1 MAMSPLQPNPTL
13 ADSEFEWSR
22 LKGFFQR
29 VLGSLSGHSQELLSF
44 DEVREKL
51 RLGGPIYRGVQDV
64 PLDQIVGSVD
74 RYKDFDR
81 RFMPRQSHSEQKWQ
95 RINRA
100 WYQEENLPPVLLY
113 QVGEV
118 FFVIDGHHRVSVARS
133 HGQPTIEAEVREC
146 QARVPVTP
154 EIEPESL
161 ERLGER
167 VDFLERT
174 RIDVLRPDSHIETT
188 LLGGYDRLLEH
199 IAVHRYYMGLE
210 QGREIPEDEAVM
222 HWHDSLYAPVVDA
235 VEGSDVLAEF
245 PGRTPTDLYLW
256 VMDHLHYL
264 RSRAGGD
271 HFDPLGAAADF
282 VEDVTGSE
290 ADEHPGG

>member
-1 MAMSPLQPNPTL
+1 MRQLPQGPALT
-13 ADSEFEWSR
+13 DSEFEWSR

-29 VLGSLSGHSQELLSF
+29 VLGSMSGHPQELLPF

-51 RLGGPIYRGVQDV
+51 KLGGPIYRGVQDV
-64 PLDQIVGSVD
+64 PLDQIIGSVD
-74 RYKDFDR
+74 RYQDFDR
-81 RFMPRQSHSEQKWQ
+81 RFMPRQSHSEHKWQ
-95 RINRA
+95 RVNRA
-100 WYQEENLPPVLLY
+100 WYREENLPPVLLY

-146 QARVPVTP
+146 RSRVPVTP
-154 EIEPESL
+154 EIDADAL

-174 RIDVLRPDSHIETT
+174 RIDTLRPDSRIETT

-199 IAVHRYYMGLE
+199 IAVHRYYMGVE
-210 QGREIPEDEAVM
+210 QGREIPEDEAVV
-222 HWHDSLYAPVVDA
+222 HWHDTLYAPVVTV
-235 VEGSDVLAEF
+235 VEGSELLAEL
-245 PGRTPTDLYLW
+245 PGRTATDLYLW

-264 RSRAGGD
+264 RSRAGGGQV
-271 HFDPLGAAADF
+271 DPVTAAADF
-282 VEDVTGSE
+282 LEEQSGLDD
-290 ADEHPGG
+290 DEQPAG

>member
-1 MAMSPLQPNPTL
+1 MALSPLQPNPTL

-44 DEVREKL
+44 DDVREKL

-64 PLDQIVGSVD
+64 PLDKIVGSVD

-81 RFMPRQSHSEQKWQ
+81 RFMPKQSHSEQKWQ
-95 RINRA
+95 RVNRA
-100 WYQEENLPPVLLY
+100 WYREENLPPVMLY

-154 EIEPESL
+154 EIEPDSL

-174 RIDVLRPDSHIETT
+174 RIDVLRPDSRIETT

-199 IAVHRYYMGLE
+199 IAVHRYFMGLE
-210 QGREIPEDEAVM
+210 QGREIPEDDAVM
-222 HWHDSLYAPVVDA
+222 HWHDSLYAPVEEV
-235 VEGSDVLAEF
+235 VEGSEVLAEF
-245 PGRTPTDLYLW
+245 PGRTATDLYLW

-271 HFDPLGAAADF
+271 HVDPVAAAADF
-282 VEDVTGSE
+282 VHDAAESE
-290 ADEHPGG
+290 ADDQPAG